1 MNCNSCNQ
9 NNKKNL
15 KTFSGFP
22 ITHNFFKRNKDFSK
36 KVSMNFYQCKYCG
49 LLQIKKTFSS
59 KVLKPNLNF
68 IKQRE
73 PEDHLDKLVNNII
86 KLPQIN
92 KKIKILGLT
101 YKDKSIIDRFK
112 KKGLK
117 MQK

>member
-1 MNCNSCNQ
+1 
-9 NNKKNL
+9 
-15 KTFSGFP
+15 
-22 ITHNFFKRNKDFSK
+22 
-36 KVSMNFYQCKYCG
+36 MNFYQCKYCG

-92 KKIKILGLT
+92 KKIMRNWSYL
-101 YKDKSIIDRFK
+101 
-112 KKGLK
+112 
-117 MQK
+117 